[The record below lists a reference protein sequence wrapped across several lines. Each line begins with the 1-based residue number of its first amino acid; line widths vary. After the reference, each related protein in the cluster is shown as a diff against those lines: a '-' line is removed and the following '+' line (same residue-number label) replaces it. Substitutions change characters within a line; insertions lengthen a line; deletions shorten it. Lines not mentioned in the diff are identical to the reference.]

1 MNRTSRYVS
10 FFAAVAGIA
19 LLAYLLRRAGVSAV
33 VQAIRLLGA
42 GFLVVLFL
50 SGIRHCLRAIAWRC
64 CVDPGAPSQRF
75 LDLFVLR
82 LMGESVTDLSPAGP
96 ILGETL
102 RVWAVSKS
110 IPAKFGIMSVVIEDL
125 IYSLG
130 TGSFVLAGF
139 LILLGS
145 TARKHDLINP
155 GGALVILAVATIIV
169 AIVAQRSDQLGK
181 LFLRV
186 RSSVRGQALLS
197 RYGKSIR
204 GWEAGIREFFRT
216 RRRLFLGVLAIEIVV
231 NAISFGETYLILKGA
246 TAHASFL
253 NAYLVESANRCAQ
266 LVASFVP
273 FGLGV
278 DEGTTTATL
287 QSLGR
292 SLSEGVSV
300 AAIRK
305 IRSLFWDF
313 VGLGLAAHFMIARR
327 AEERRTLLA
336 LSQTDDI
343 PQTFE
348 VATAERISS
357 SNSL

>member
-1 MNRTSRYVS
+1 MA
-10 FFAAVAGIA
+10 FLG
-19 LLAYLLRRAGVSAV
+19 YLLRRAGVSTV
-33 VQAIRLLGA
+33 VQAMRLLGA
-42 GFLVVLFL
+42 GFLALIFL

-64 CVDPGAPSQRF
+64 CVDPGAHPQRL
-75 LDLFVLR
+75 LDLFALR

-96 ILGETL
+96 FLGETVK
-102 RVWAVSKS
+102 VWAVSKS
-110 IPAKFGIMSVVIEDL
+110 IPAKFGVTSVVIEDL

-130 TGSFVLAGF
+130 TASFVLTGF
-139 LILLGS
+139 LLLLVS
-145 TARKHDLINP
+145 TAHKHHLIKP
-155 GGALVILAVATIIV
+155 GGAIILLALASIILAIV
-169 AIVAQRSDQLGK
+169 VQRSHLLGK
-181 LFLRV
+181 LLLRL
-186 RSSVRGQALLS
+186 RNSVRGQALLS
-197 RYGKSIR
+197 RYGQAIR
-204 GWEAGIREFFRT
+204 GWEAGIQEFFRT
-216 RRRLFLGVLAIEIVV
+216 RRKLLLSVLVIEIVV

-313 VGLGLAAHFMIARR
+313 VGLGLVAHFMIARR
-327 AEERRTLLA
+327 AKSGGTSLA
-336 LSQTDDI
+336 LNQGQDV
-343 PQTFE
+343 PQPLE
-348 VATAERISS
+348 IATAERI
-357 SNSL
+357 L

>member
-19 LLAYLLRRAGVSAV
+19 LLGYLLRRAGMSTV
-33 VQAIRLLGA
+33 VQAIRLLGG
-42 GFLVVLFL
+42 GFLVLLFL

-64 CVDPGAPSQRF
+64 CVDPGAPPQRL
-75 LDLFVLR
+75 LDLFALR

-110 IPAKFGIMSVVIEDL
+110 IPSRFGVTSVVVEDL

-130 TGSFVLAGF
+130 TASFVLAGF
-139 LILLGS
+139 LILLVS
-145 TARKHDLINP
+145 TARSHHLVEL
-155 GGALVILAVATIIV
+155 GGATILLALATIIL
-169 AIVAQRSDQLGK
+169 AIVLQRRYLFGK
-181 LFLRV
+181 LFLQV
-186 RSSVRGQALLS
+186 RNSAWGQALLA
-197 RYGKSIR
+197 RYGQTLR
-204 GWEAGIREFFRT
+204 VWEAGIREFFRS
-216 RRRLFLGVLAIEIVV
+216 RRRVFLGVLLIEVVV
-231 NAISFGETYLILKGA
+231 NLISFGETYLILKSA

-253 NAYLVESANRCAQ
+253 SAYLVESANRCAQ

-313 VGLGLAAHFMIARR
+313 VGLGLVAHFMIARR
-327 AEERRTLLA
+327 AELRRTLLA
-336 LSQTDDI
+336 LNQTKGI
-343 PQTFE
+343 PQTLE
-348 VATAERISS
+348 VATAERI
-357 SNSL
+357 L

>member
-10 FFAAVAGIA
+10 FFAAAAGMA
-19 LLAYLLRRAGVSAV
+19 LLGYLLRRAGMNTV
-33 VQAIRLLGA
+33 VQAMRLLGA
-42 GFLVVLFL
+42 GFLALLFL

-75 LDLFVLR
+75 LDLFTLR

-96 ILGETL
+96 FLGETL
-102 RVWAVSKS
+102 KVWAVSKS
-110 IPAKFGIMSVVIEDL
+110 IPSKFGLTSVVVEDL

-130 TGSFVLAGF
+130 TASFVLTGY
-139 LILLGS
+139 LLLLVS
-145 TARKHDLINP
+145 TARQHHLIKP
-155 GGALVILAVATIIV
+155 GGAMILLAVATIIV
-169 AIVAQRSDQLGK
+169 ALVVQRSHLLGK
-181 LFLRV
+181 LFLRMK
-186 RSSVRGQALLS
+186 SLLRGQAFLS
-197 RYGKSIR
+197 RYGQSIR
-204 GWEAGIREFFRT
+204 GWEAGIQEFFRT
-216 RRRLFLGVLAIEIVV
+216 RRKLLLGVLTIEIAV
-231 NAISFGETYLILKGA
+231 NLISFGETYLILKSA

-313 VGLGLAAHFMIARR
+313 VGLGLVAHLMIARR
-327 AEERRTLLA
+327 AKRRGALLA
-336 LSQTDDI
+336 LNQTDGI
-343 PQTFE
+343 AQTLE
-348 VATAERISS
+348 VATAERIS
-357 SNSL
+357 

>member
-19 LLAYLLRRAGVSAV
+19 LLGYLLRQAGVSTV

-42 GFLVVLFL
+42 GFLVLLFL
-50 SGIRHCLRAIAWRC
+50 SGIRHYLRAIAWRC
-64 CVDPGAPSQRF
+64 CVDPGAPSQRL
-75 LDLFVLR
+75 LDLFALR

-96 ILGETL
+96 ILGETIK
-102 RVWAVSKS
+102 VWAVSKS
-110 IPAKFGIMSVVIEDL
+110 IPAGFGVTSVVIEDL
-125 IYSLG
+125 TYSAG
-130 TGSFVLAGF
+130 TASFVLTGF

-145 TARKHDLINP
+145 IARKHHLIKP
-155 GGALVILAVATIIV
+155 GGAIILLAVAAIIV
-169 AIVAQRSDQLGK
+169 AIVVHRTDQLGK
-181 LFLRV
+181 LFLRI
-186 RSSVRGQALLS
+186 SNSVRGQALIA
-197 RYGKSIR
+197 RYGQALHA
-204 GWEAGIREFFRT
+204 WETGIKEFFQN
-216 RRRLFLGVLAIEIVV
+216 RRKLLLGVLAIEIAV
-231 NAISFGETYLILKGA
+231 NVISFGETYLILMGA

-313 VGLGLAAHFMIARR
+313 VGLGLVAHFMIARR
-327 AEERRTLLA
+327 TKRRGTLLA
-336 LSQTDDI
+336 QNQREDV
-343 PQTFE
+343 PQSLKI
-348 VATAERISS
+348 ATAERIS
-357 SNSL
+357 

>member
-10 FFAAVAGIA
+10 FVAAVAGIA
-19 LLAYLLRRAGVSAV
+19 LLGYLLRRAGVSTV

-42 GFLVVLFL
+42 GFLVLLFL
-50 SGIRHCLRAIAWRC
+50 SGIRHCLRVIAWRC
-64 CVDPGAPSQRF
+64 CVNPGAPPQRL
-75 LDLFVLR
+75 LDLFALR
-82 LMGESVTDLSPAGP
+82 LIGASVTDLSPAGP
-96 ILGETL
+96 FLGETVK
-102 RVWAVSKS
+102 VWGMSKS
-110 IPAKFGIMSVVIEDL
+110 ITARFGVTSVVVEDL

-130 TGSFVLAGF
+130 TGLFVLSGSLLL
-139 LILLGS
+139 LIS
-145 TARKHDLINP
+145 VAHKHHLVKA
-155 GGALVILAVATIIV
+155 GGAMVLLAVTTIILAILV
-169 AIVAQRSDQLGK
+169 QRSDLLGK
-181 LFLRV
+181 LFLRIKNTP
-186 RSSVRGQALLS
+186 RGQALLA
-197 RYGKSIR
+197 RYGQAIR

-216 RRRLFLGVLAIEIVV
+216 RRKLFFGVLAIEIAV
-231 NAISFGETYLILKGA
+231 NVISFGETYLILKGA

-292 SLSEGVSV
+292 TLGEGVSV

-327 AEERRTLLA
+327 AERRGTSLELNPREDV
-336 LSQTDDI
+336 SQSLEI
-343 PQTFE
+343 
-348 VATAERISS
+348 ATAERIS
-357 SNSL
+357 

>member
-1 MNRTSRYVS
+1 MNRISRYVS

-19 LLAYLLRRAGVSAV
+19 LLAYLLRRAGVNAV

-42 GFLVVLFL
+42 GFVVVLIL

-64 CVDPGAPSQRF
+64 CVDPGAPSQRL
-75 LDLFVLR
+75 LDLFALR

-96 ILGETL
+96 FLGETVK
-102 RVWAVSKS
+102 VWAVSKS
-110 IPAKFGIMSVVIEDL
+110 IPARFGITSVVIEDL

-130 TGSFVLAGF
+130 TASFVLTGF

-145 TARKHDLINP
+145 TARKIHLFNP
-155 GGALVILAVATIIV
+155 GGAMILFAIATIIA
-169 AIVAQRSDQLGK
+169 AIGVQRSNQLGK
-181 LFLRV
+181 LLFRI

-197 RYGKSIR
+197 RYGQSLR

-246 TAHASFL
+246 TAHASIL
-253 NAYLVESANRCAQ
+253 SAYLVESANRCAQ

-327 AEERRTLLA
+327 AEERRAVLA
-336 LSQTDDI
+336 RSQTDDI
-343 PQTFE
+343 PQTLE
-348 VATAERISS
+348 VATAERIS
-357 SNSL
+357 